1 VLNDVPAHSNKE
13 VDHAKTSLLL
23 SRNANSFACYS
34 RLVSMP
40 RQIVLSGTL
49 ESSATLLKSP
59 STSMDFLNLTD
70 ASALL
75 GQAAC

>member
-1 VLNDVPAHSNKE
+1 
-13 VDHAKTSLLL
+13 
-23 SRNANSFACYS
+23 
-34 RLVSMP
+34 
-40 RQIVLSGTL
+40 LSGTL
-49 ESSATLLKSP
+49 GSSATLLKSP